1 MGLDGRRRKRRA
13 GNARRCGAQV
23 QAGLPSHSQPETRG
37 DAALKF
43 RPAFRVTHSRKHEP
57 MRPASGSGQA
67 APAFRVTPRQP
78 SLRRREA
85 VGRPAVRAALESRFS
100 RTTPVSSAGPQ
111 EVSDERLNDRGR
123 TGRGRFR
130 LGADPEPDSEPT
142 SSEKHCAVRSQ
153 VYAPSPP
160 AGGVGQLPG
169 HGKARLRV
177 GRHGPGGAGTRNL
190 ATVTFSESFKFSG
203 PHKP

>member
-1 MGLDGRRRKRRA
+1 MT
-13 GNARRCGAQV
+13 V
-23 QAGLPSHSQPETRG
+23 
-37 DAALKF
+37 
-43 RPAFRVTHSRKHEP
+43 
-57 MRPASGSGQA
+57 
-67 APAFRVTPRQP
+67 
-78 SLRRREA
+78 
-85 VGRPAVRAALESRFS
+85 
-100 RTTPVSSAGPQ
+100 AGP
-111 EVSDERLNDRGR
+111 G
-123 TGRGRFR
+123 GA
-130 LGADPEPDSEPT
+130 GADPEPDSEPT